1 MDREK
6 MVAEAGQHWELTHLK
21 QELADACKEIVALRK
36 ALHPFA
42 RESIHW
48 ETYEDDEPVV
58 ESFPGY
64 EGEITVGDLRRAY
77 EMYYK
82 KVGQGSWS

>member
-6 MVAEAGQHWELTHLK
+6 LVSEVGQHWEVTHLK
-21 QELADACKEIVALRK
+21 QELEAACAEIVSLRK

-42 RESIHW
+42 RESLYW
-48 ETYEDDEPVV
+48 EIYNDEENVV

-64 EGEITVGDLRRAY
+64 GGEITVGDLRNAFRV
-77 EMYYK
+77 YYK
-82 KVGQGSWS
+82 KEVGQ